1 MQIMIASTKMLRIF
15 LQMVN
20 VWINI
25 PAAGVFGGSVQARV
39 GLECDDSELRLEHIR
54 TSETLR

>member
-1 MQIMIASTKMLRIF
+1 MVSHVQIMIASTKMLHIF

-25 PAAGVFGGSVQARV
+25 PAAVVFGGSVQARV
-39 GLECDDSELRLEHIR
+39 GLECDDSETR
-54 TSETLR
+54 TH